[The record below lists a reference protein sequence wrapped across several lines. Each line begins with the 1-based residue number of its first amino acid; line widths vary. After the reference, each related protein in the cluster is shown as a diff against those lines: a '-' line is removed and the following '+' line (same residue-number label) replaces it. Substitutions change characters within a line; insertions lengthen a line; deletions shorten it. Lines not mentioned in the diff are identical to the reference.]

1 MKPVLFA
8 CLLAACS
15 AAAPDP
21 VPSPVR
27 EPREVAG
34 APSEA
39 EGSSSSEREAEAGAS
54 VDVGAEPGG
63 VARVEPGEPSGVVQA
78 GSPPSGE
85 RAGVDEPASLVAA
98 IAALQELT
106 PDPAPAHTTNDVHY
120 LVSNERRHDLFRPE
134 LDERG
139 GVQLGVGT
147 DQNYVMA
154 AWSRPELLVI
164 VDFDQQVIDLHA
176 VHGALL
182 AAAPTVEDFRRLWS
196 EEGTDEAHAA
206 VRAAEPDRARRAELL
221 VRYDETRP
229 VVDKRLRTLSRR
241 YAELGVHSYLDTPA
255 QYRFVAEL
263 HARGRVVAI
272 RGDFTVDGVL
282 RELASVLEAH
292 GLRIEV
298 LYLSNIE
305 QYLAYR
311 KPFRANM
318 LALPLAEDALVLRT
332 LPGKP
337 AGFHYFLQSGDD
349 FLAWMRE
356 SRGSTVYRM
365 VGKAKGDPP
374 LTANERVV
382 LTGRPDDPP
391 AEG

>member
-1 MKPVLFA
+1 MRRKRCRRTIA
-8 CLLAACS
+8 RTGS
-15 AAAPDP
+15 DG
-21 VPSPVR
+21 
-27 EPREVAG
+27 PRLI
-34 APSEA
+34 EA
-39 EGSSSSEREAEAGAS
+39 ETTVICAGQES
-54 VDVGAEPGG
+54 
-63 VARVEPGEPSGVVQA
+63 AR
-78 GSPPSGE
+78 
-85 RAGVDEPASLVAA
+85 
-98 IAALQELT
+98 
-106 PDPAPAHTTNDVHY
+106 
-120 LVSNERRHDLFRPE
+120 DLA
-134 LDERG
+134 D
-139 GVQLGVGT
+139 
-147 DQNYVMA
+147 
-154 AWSRPELLVI
+154 
-164 VDFDQQVIDLHA
+164 
-176 VHGALL
+176 
-182 AAAPTVEDFRRLWS
+182 
-196 EEGTDEAHAA
+196 
-206 VRAAEPDRARRAELL
+206 
-221 VRYDETRP
+221 
-229 VVDKRLRTLSRR
+229 
-241 YAELGVHSYLDTPA
+241 
-255 QYRFVAEL
+255 EL